1 MPGTVLSFT
10 RYDLY
15 DCCLDNAMAAPG
27 SLFAPAYWEDA
38 TPTLELE
45 LGQLFPD
52 QEKR

>member
-1 MPGTVLSFT
+1 MVCA

-27 SLFAPAYWEDA
+27 SLFAPAYWEDT

-52 QEKR
+52 PEKR